1 MQIVTSL
8 SRFVEAARSVRVLVV
23 GDCMLDAYVSGVA
36 TRISPEA
43 PVPVVQVRRRSYVP
57 GGAGNVAANAAS
69 LGARV
74 LIAGVVGS
82 DGNGERLKTV
92 LTERGLD
99 VSPLI
104 ADASRV
110 TTTKSRVTVGGHQL
124 VRFDDEDTS
133 PIPENVFASLR
144 ETCSAA
150 LDNSDACVV
159 SDYAKG
165 VFSEEFCR
173 WLISEARLRGLPIVV
188 DPKNKDF
195 SRYAGATV
203 VTPNLKEVAEACA
216 GFHVSGLDEAAKALL
231 AGIAPSALLVTRGEE
246 GMSLFEAGMPER
258 HLAAMVNEVADV
270 TGAGDTVVAA
280 LAVALAAGFEL
291 FDAARIA
298 NLAAGVAVSHYGTW
312 AVRAEELLQ
321 C

>member
-1 MQIVTSL
+1 M
-8 SRFVEAARSVRVLVV
+8 EAARSVRVLVV
-23 GDCMLDAYVSGVA
+23 GDCMLDAYVSGVT

-57 GGAGNVAANAAS
+57 GGAGNVAANAAA

-82 DGNGERLKTV
+82 DHNGERLKTV
-92 LTERGLD
+92 LAERAVETSAL
-99 VSPLI
+99 VSET
-104 ADASRV
+104 SRV

-133 PIPENVFASLR
+133 PIPETVFDDLR
-144 ETCSAA
+144 ESCSTA
-150 LDNSDACVV
+150 LDNADACVV

-165 VFSEEFCR
+165 VFSDEFCR
-173 WLISEARLRGLPIVV
+173 WLISEALRRGLPIVV

-216 GFHVSGLDEAAKALL
+216 GFQCGGLDEAAMVLL
-231 AGIAPSALLVTRGEE
+231 GSITPSALLVTRGED

-291 FDAARIA
+291 FEAARIA
-298 NLAAGVAVSHYGTW
+298 NFAAGVAVSHHGTW
-312 AVRAEELLQ
+312 AVRAEELLS